1 MHKNTMITGAIVAV
15 LAGVVAVSNIDRV
28 SNALK
33 QMKSD
38 KNAENAQDVDID
50 TFDSAVLE
58 DFSHSLQ
65 ERKSTEDWIMNLETL
80 YARDKD
86 LDLHRTITVTP
97 SGAEGKV
104 SYTIENV
111 SYTKNRED
119 IHEDPNALGKM
130 EEDPLCFDEDGNL
143 KKEWTLVSIDT
154 LIQNTGDSV
163 IPMFYQYGYI
173 MSVEGYSEEGNL
185 GYASSGVIY
194 HSYQPG
200 DSAQHALYQKDF
212 APGDSFENTY
222 VIAVPDVV
230 LDSLQASIVVNG
242 TGDSDFL
249 TESCYLMNLE

>member
-1 MHKNTMITGAIVAV
+1 MHKNTMITGAIVAL
-15 LAGVVAVSNIDRV
+15 LAGVVAVSNIDKV
-28 SNALK
+28 TNAIK
-33 QMKSD
+33 QMKKD
-38 KNAENAQDVDID
+38 KNAENAQDVNID

-58 DFSHSLQ
+58 DFSQSLQ

-97 SGAEGKV
+97 SGAEGEV

-111 SYTKNRED
+111 SYTKNREEL
-119 IHEDPNALGKM
+119 HEDPNALGKL
-130 EEDPLCFDEDGNL
+130 EENPMFFDEDGNL
-143 KKEWTLVSIDT
+143 KKEWTFVCIET

-173 MSVEGYSEEGNL
+173 MSVEGYSNEGNL

-200 DSAQHALYQKDF
+200 DSEQHALYQKDF

-230 LDSLQASIVVNG
+230 LDSLHTAVVVNG
-242 TGDSDFL
+242 TADADFL
-249 TESCYLMNLE
+249 TDSCYLMNLK